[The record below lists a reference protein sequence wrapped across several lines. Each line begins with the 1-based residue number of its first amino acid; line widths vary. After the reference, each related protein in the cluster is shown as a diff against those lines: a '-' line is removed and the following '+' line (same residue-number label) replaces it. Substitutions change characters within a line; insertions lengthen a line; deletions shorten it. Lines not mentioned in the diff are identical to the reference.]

1 MSQTYHSYDDV
12 APLLTSG
19 AVGILPT
26 DTIYGLVTQAA
37 DATAVQRLYSLKS
50 REAKPGT
57 IIAANVEQ
65 LFQLGAD
72 PTQLAAVKQW
82 WPGPVSAVIVM
93 NGNNYLHQN
102 VGDVA
107 MRVVDH
113 PTLRTLLEQTGPLA
127 TTSANLPGQPPATTI
142 EDAYSYFGESVD
154 FYLDGGTIANVLPST
169 IIRPNSSGVEILRQ
183 GSVRI
188 Y

>member
-1 MSQTYHSYDDV
+1 
-12 APLLTSG
+12 L
-19 AVGILPT
+19 
-26 DTIYGLVTQAA
+26 YG
-37 DATAVQRLYSLKS
+37 LKS

-57 IIAANVEQ
+57 IIAATIDQ
-65 LFQLGAD
+65 LRELGAD
-72 PTQLAAVKQW
+72 HIQLAVAKQW

-93 NGNNYLHQN
+93 HGNNYLHQN

-107 MRVVDH
+107 MRVVDN

-127 TTSANLPGQPPATTI
+127 TTSANLPGQPPAATI
-142 EDAYSYFGESVD
+142 EEAYAYFGESVD

-169 IIRPNSSGVEILRQ
+169 IIRPTSSGVEILRQ

>member
-1 MSQTYHSYDDV
+1 MSHTCHSYDDV
-12 APLLTSG
+12 SPLLTSG

-26 DTIYGLVTQAA
+26 DTIYGLVARA
-37 DATAVQRLYSLKS
+37 VDASAVQRLYSLKS

-72 PTQLAAVKQW
+72 PTQLASVKQW

-93 NGNNYLHQN
+93 NGNSYLHQN

-107 MRVVDH
+107 MRVVDNFK
-113 PTLRTLLEQTGPLA
+113 LRTLLEQTGPLA
-127 TTSANLPGQPPATTI
+127 TSSANLPGQPPAATI
-142 EDAYSYFGESVD
+142 EEAYAYFGESVD
-154 FYLDGGTIANVLPST
+154 FYLDGGTITNVLPST
-169 IIRPNSSGVEILRQ
+169 IIRPSSNGVEILRQ